1 MAMAD
6 TGTDGDASRRADA
19 SSRRAFVASAGRLA
33 LLTPPTVTLLLTT
46 SMNAPAVALAG
57 GTCKTLLNCAVP
69 DTTPGGGRGG
79 GGSCSNLLAC
89 LADWIFD

>member
-6 TGTDGDASRRADA
+6 TGTNGNGTGPAGE

-46 SMNAPAVALAG
+46 SMNAPAVALSG
-57 GTCKTLLNCAVP
+57 GSCKTLLNCAVP
-69 DTTPGGGRGG
+69 DPSPGGGRGG